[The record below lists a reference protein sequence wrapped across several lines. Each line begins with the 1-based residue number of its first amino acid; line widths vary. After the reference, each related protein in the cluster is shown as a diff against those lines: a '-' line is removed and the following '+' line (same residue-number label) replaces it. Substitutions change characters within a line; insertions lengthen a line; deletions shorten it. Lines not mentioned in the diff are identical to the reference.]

1 MKKKNF
7 AGALAFATFLT
18 GAIPAVGASAAN
30 TDFRDVPKS
39 SYAYSDIEK
48 LVERGVVTGYSD
60 GKFHPD
66 EKVTRGQ
73 FAGMIARAFNL
84 PKGSSHFKDV
94 PKSKALYDEI
104 SRAASAGIV
113 KGTGGKF
120 NPDLPVTRADMAV
133 MLDRAMNLKGNFKE
147 KENLKF
153 KDKIPPYALESVK
166 RMVHYGIIKG
176 KTNGTFAPSEKADRA
191 SSSVLVSR
199 VLQVLEKNGTKPSN
213 PGSPSTP
220 SPTNP
225 TEPSNPTDPS
235 TPTNP
240 TEPSDPTGP
249 STPSNPSDTVP
260 DYVNMSLA
268 QLHAKYGDWTLVR
281 RIDGM
286 VPGGGIVA
294 DVDLLKDFYNELH
307 QSKDAYKNLP
317 DPETYLK
324 NETQSLLS
332 QKTLISAH
340 YPDYE
345 IISFNGKAYKDSE
358 IYNAPFLEDDPVT
371 VTMPSQPTEPN
382 QYWIDLHI
390 PYTQFGVYG
399 HDKVTVGQVQPSY
412 TKSGVLM
419 VDIKGLFAQVPT
431 VTVSNDGKTV
441 QYNGT
446 TIQLTPGSNEIQ
458 VNGESKTLSVDVETK
473 NGTVYVPGREFA
485 KELGWYTRSI
495 PRYKRLDFSTYPL
508 PQYEGLTE

>member
-1 MKKKNF
+1 MKKKSF
-7 AGALAFATFLT
+7 VGALAFATFLT
-18 GAIPAVGASAAN
+18 GAIPAFAADS
-30 TDFRDVPKS
+30 DFRDVPKS

-73 FAGMIARAFNL
+73 FAGMVARALKL
-84 PKGSSHFKDV
+84 PKGTSHFKDV

-199 VLQVLEKNGTKPSN
+199 VLQALEKNNTKPSN

-220 SPTNP
+220 A
-225 TEPSNPTDPS
+225 
-235 TPTNP
+235 PTNP

-268 QLHAKYGDWTLVR
+268 QLHEKYGDWTLVR

-294 DVDLLKDFYNELH
+294 DIDLLKDYYNELH
-307 QSKDAYKNLP
+307 QSKDAYKSLP
-317 DPETYLK
+317 DPETYVE
-324 NETQSLLS
+324 NESRSLMS
-332 QKTLISAH
+332 QAALVSAH

-345 IISFNGKAYKDSE
+345 IISFNGKAWKDSE
-358 IYNAPFLEDDPVT
+358 IYMDGDVDKVAT
-371 VTMPSQPTEPN
+371 VVLPTQPKEAN
-382 QYWIDLHI
+382 QYLIDLHI

-399 HDKVTVGQVQPSY
+399 HDKVTVGQVQPTY
-412 TKSGVLM
+412 TTDSGVVM
-419 VDIKGLFAQVPT
+419 VDVKGLFAQVPT
-431 VTVSNDGKTV
+431 VQVSNDGQTI

-458 VNGESKTLSVDVETK
+458 VNGESKTLSVNVKAK
-473 NGTVYVPGREFA
+473 NGTIYVPGREFA
-485 KELGWYTRSI
+485 NELGWYTRYI
-495 PRYKRLDFSTYPL
+495 PIFKRLEFSTYSL
-508 PQYEGLTE
+508 PQYDGLTE

>member
-7 AGALAFATFLT
+7 AGALAFAALLA
-18 GAIPAVGASAAN
+18 GAIPAFAADS
-30 TDFRDVPKS
+30 DFRDVPKS
-39 SYAYSDIEK
+39 SYAYSAIVE
-48 LVERGVVTGYSD
+48 LAERGVVSGYSD
-60 GKFHPD
+60 GTFHPN
-66 EKVTRGQ
+66 ETVTRGQ

-94 PKSKALYDEI
+94 PKSKALYEEI
-104 SRAASAGIV
+104 SKAADAGII
-113 KGTGGKF
+113 KGTGGNF
-120 NPDLPVTRADMAV
+120 YPDRPVTRADMAV
-133 MLDRAMNLKGNFKE
+133 MLDRAMSLKGDFRGEAK
-147 KENLKF
+147 LKF
-153 KDKIPPYALESVK
+153 KDSVPAYALESVK
-166 RMVHYGIIKG
+166 RMVFYGVIEG
-176 KTNGTFAPSEKADRA
+176 KTNGTFAPGEDADRA

-199 VLQVLEKNGTKPSN
+199 MLQVIERNETKPSN

-220 SPTNP
+220 APTNP
-225 TEPSNPTDPS
+225 TEPSNPTGPS
-235 TPTNP
+235 TPSNP

-249 STPSNPSDTVP
+249 STPSNPSDKVP

-281 RIDGM
+281 RIDGI
-286 VPGGGIVA
+286 VPGGGIET
-294 DVDLLKDFYNELH
+294 DDLLKTYYNELH
-307 QSKDAYKNLP
+307 QSKDAYKSLP
-317 DPETYLK
+317 DPEDYLK
-324 NETQSLLS
+324 EQIEYLKPE
-332 QKTLISAH
+332 KTLISAH

-345 IISFNGKAYKDSE
+345 VISFNGKAYKDSE
-358 IYNAPFLEDDPVT
+358 LWMDGAVDKVT
-371 VTMPSQPTEPN
+371 DVVLPTQPKEAN
-382 QYWIDLHI
+382 QYLIDMHI

-446 TIQLTPGSNEIQ
+446 TIKLTPGSNEIQ
-458 VNGESKTLSVDVETK
+458 VNGESKTLSVDVEDK
-473 NGTVYVPGREFA
+473 NGTVYVPAREFA
-485 KELGWYTRSI
+485 KELGWYTRLI
-495 PRYKRLDFSTYPL
+495 PIFKRLEFSSYPL

>member
-1 MKKKNF
+1 
-7 AGALAFATFLT
+7 
-18 GAIPAVGASAAN
+18 
-30 TDFRDVPKS
+30 
-39 SYAYSDIEK
+39 YSDIEN
-48 LVERGVVTGYSD
+48 LVERGVITGYSD

-73 FAGMIARAFNL
+73 FAGMVARALKL
-84 PKGSSHFKDV
+84 PKGTSRFKDV
-94 PKSKALYDEI
+94 PESKALYDEI

-120 NPDLPVTRADMAV
+120 YPDRPVTRADMAV

-147 KENLKF
+147 EGNLKF
-153 KDKIPPYALESVK
+153 KDNVPAYALESVK
-166 RMVHYGIIKG
+166 RMVFYGVIQG

-199 VLQVLEKNGTKPSN
+199 ALQVIERNETNPSN
-213 PGSPSTP
+213 
-220 SPTNP
+220 
-225 TEPSNPTDPS
+225 
-235 TPTNP
+235 
-240 TEPSDPTGP
+240 PTGP
-249 STPSNPSDTVP
+249 STPSNPSDKVP

-268 QLHAKYGDWTLVR
+268 QLHEKYGDWTLVR

-332 QKTLISAH
+332 QETLISAH

-358 IYNAPFLEDDPVT
+358 IYNSPYPEGHPVLL
-371 VTMPSQPTEPN
+371 TMPSQPTEPN

-399 HDKVTVGQVQPSY
+399 HDKVTVGQVQPTY
-412 TKSGVLM
+412 TKSGVVM
-419 VDIKGLFAQVPT
+419 VDVKGLFAQVPT
-431 VTVSNDGKTV
+431 LTVSNDGKTV

-458 VNGESKTLSVDVETK
+458 VNGETKTLSVNVETK

>member
-7 AGALAFATFLT
+7 AGALAFAALLA
-18 GAIPAVGASAAN
+18 GAIPAFAADS
-30 TDFRDVPKS
+30 DFRDVPKS
-39 SYAYSDIEK
+39 SYAYSAIVE
-48 LVERGVVTGYSD
+48 LAERGVVSGYSD
-60 GKFHPD
+60 GTFHPN
-66 EKVTRGQ
+66 ETVTRGQ

-94 PKSKALYDEI
+94 PKSKALYEEI
-104 SRAASAGIV
+104 SKAADAGII
-113 KGTGGKF
+113 KGIGGNF
-120 NPDLPVTRADMAV
+120 YPDRPVTRADMAV

-220 SPTNP
+220 S
-225 TEPSNPTDPS
+225 
-235 TPTNP
+235 
-240 TEPSDPTGP
+240 
-249 STPSNPSDTVP
+249 NPSDKVP

-294 DVDLLKDFYNELH
+294 DIDLLKDYYNEVH
-307 QSKDAYKNLP
+307 QSKDAYKSLP
-317 DPETYLK
+317 DPETYVK
-324 NETQSLLS
+324 DKSRSLLS
-332 QKTLISAH
+332 QATLINAH

-345 IISFNGKAYKDSE
+345 VISFNGKAYKDSE
-358 IYNAPFLEDDPVT
+358 IYNAPFSEYHPVT

-399 HDKVTVGQVQPSY
+399 HDKVTVGQVQPTY
-412 TKSGVLM
+412 TKSGVVM
-419 VDIKGLFAQVPT
+419 VDVKGLFAQVPT

-446 TIQLTPGSNEIQ
+446 TIKLTPGSNEIQ
-458 VNGESKTLSVDVETK
+458 VNGETKTLSVNVEAK
-473 NGTVYVPGREFA
+473 NGTVYVPAREFA

-508 PQYEGLTE
+508 PQFEGLTE

>member
-1 MKKKNF
+1 
-7 AGALAFATFLT
+7 
-18 GAIPAVGASAAN
+18 
-30 TDFRDVPKS
+30 
-39 SYAYSDIEK
+39 
-48 LVERGVVTGYSD
+48 
-60 GKFHPD
+60 
-66 EKVTRGQ
+66 VTRGQ

-94 PKSKALYDEI
+94 PKSKALYEEI
-104 SRAASAGIV
+104 SKAADAGII
-113 KGTGGKF
+113 KGTGGNF
-120 NPDLPVTRADMAV
+120 YPDRPVTRADMAV

-153 KDKIPPYALESVK
+153 KDKMPPYALESVK

-199 VLQVLEKNGTKPSN
+199 ALQVIERNETNPSN
-213 PGSPSTP
+213 
-220 SPTNP
+220 
-225 TEPSNPTDPS
+225 
-235 TPTNP
+235 
-240 TEPSDPTGP
+240 PTGP
-249 STPSNPSDTVP
+249 STPSNPSDKVP

-281 RIDGM
+281 RIDGI
-286 VPGGGIVA
+286 VPGGGIVT
-294 DVDLLKDFYNELH
+294 DDLLKNYYNELH
-307 QSKDAYKNLP
+307 QSQDAYKSLP
-317 DPETYLK
+317 NPEDYLK
-324 NETQSLLS
+324 EQIEYLMPE
-332 QKTLISAH
+332 KTLISAH

-345 IISFNGKAYKDSE
+345 VISFNGKAYKDSE
-358 IYNAPFLEDDPVT
+358 LWMDGAVDKVT
-371 VTMPSQPTEPN
+371 DVVLPTQPKEAN
-382 QYWIDLHI
+382 QYLIDMHI

-446 TIQLTPGSNEIQ
+446 TIKLTPGSNEIQ
-458 VNGESKTLSVDVETK
+458 VNGESKTLSVDVEDK
-473 NGTVYVPGREFA
+473 NGTVYVPAREFA
-485 KELGWYTRSI
+485 KELGWYTRLI
-495 PRYKRLDFSTYPL
+495 PIFKRLEFSSYPL

>member
-1 MKKKNF
+1 MKKKSF
-7 AGALAFATFLT
+7 VGALAFATFLT
-18 GAIPAVGASAAN
+18 GAIPAFAADS
-30 TDFRDVPKS
+30 DFRDVPKS

-199 VLQVLEKNGTKPSN
+199 ALQVIERNETNPSN
-213 PGSPSTP
+213 
-220 SPTNP
+220 
-225 TEPSNPTDPS
+225 
-235 TPTNP
+235 
-240 TEPSDPTGP
+240 PTGP
-249 STPSNPSDTVP
+249 STPSNPSDKVP
-260 DYVNMSLA
+260 DYVNMTLA
-268 QLHAKYGDWTLVR
+268 QLHEKYGDWTLVR

-286 VPGGGIVA
+286 VPGGGIET
-294 DVDLLKDFYNELH
+294 DDLLKTYYNELH
-307 QSKDAYKNLP
+307 QSKDAYKSLP
-317 DPETYLK
+317 DPEDYLK
-324 NETQSLLS
+324 EQIEYLKPE
-332 QKTLISAH
+332 KTLISAH

-358 IYNAPFLEDDPVT
+358 IYNSPYPEGHPVLL
-371 VTMPSQPTEPN
+371 TMPSQPKEAN
-382 QYWIDLHI
+382 QYWIDLHL

-399 HDKVTVGQVQPSY
+399 HDKVTVGQVQPTY
-412 TKSGVLM
+412 TKSGVVM
-419 VDIKGLFAQVPT
+419 VDVKGLFAQVPT

-458 VNGESKTLSVDVETK
+458 VNGETKTLSVNVETK

>member
-1 MKKKNF
+1 LKKKSF
-7 AGALAFATFLT
+7 VGALAFATFLT
-18 GAIPAVGASAAN
+18 GVIPAVGASAAN
-30 TDFRDVPKS
+30 TDFRDVPKN
-39 SYAYSDIEK
+39 SYAYSDIEN
-48 LVERGVVTGYSD
+48 LVERGVITGYSN
-60 GKFHPD
+60 GTFHPD
-66 EKVTRGQ
+66 AKVTRGQ
-73 FAGMIARAFNL
+73 FAGMVARALKL
-84 PKGSSHFKDV
+84 PKGTSHFKDV

-147 KENLKF
+147 KGNLKF

-225 TEPSNPTDPS
+225 TK
-235 TPTNP
+235 
-240 TEPSDPTGP
+240 PSDPTGP

-268 QLHAKYGDWTLVR
+268 QLHEKYGDWTIVR
-281 RIDGM
+281 RVDG
-286 VPGGGIVA
+286 VAPGGGVVA
-294 DVDLLKDFYNELH
+294 EDLLKDYYNELH
-307 QSKDAYKNLP
+307 QSKDAYKSIP

-324 NETQSLLS
+324 NRTENLKPE
-332 QKTLISAH
+332 KTLISAH

-345 IISFNGKAYKDSE
+345 VISFNGKAYKDSE
-358 IYNAPFLEDDPVT
+358 LWMDGAVDKVT
-371 VTMPSQPTEPN
+371 DVVLPTQPKEEN
-382 QYWIDLHI
+382 QYLIDLHI

-399 HDKVTVGQVQPSY
+399 HDTVTVGQVQPTY
-412 TKSGVLM
+412 TESGVIM
-419 VDIKGLFAQVPT
+419 VDVKGLFAQVPT
-431 VTVSNDGKTV
+431 VQVSNDGQTV

-446 TIQLTPGSNEIQ
+446 TIQLTPGSNEIT
-458 VNGESKTLSVDVETK
+458 VNGETKTLSVNVETK
-473 NGTVYVPGREFA
+473 NGTIYVPGREFA
-485 KELGWYTRSI
+485 SELGWYTRYI
-495 PRYKRLDFSTYPL
+495 PIFKRLEFSTYSL

>member
-7 AGALAFATFLT
+7 AGALAFAALLA
-18 GAIPAVGASAAN
+18 GAIPAFAADS
-30 TDFRDVPKS
+30 DFRDVPKS
-39 SYAYSDIEK
+39 SYAYSAIVE
-48 LVERGVVTGYSD
+48 LAERGVVSGYSD
-60 GKFHPD
+60 GTFHPN
-66 EKVTRGQ
+66 ETVTRGQ

-94 PKSKALYDEI
+94 PKSKALYEEI
-104 SRAASAGIV
+104 SKAADAGII
-113 KGTGGKF
+113 KGTGGNF
-120 NPDLPVTRADMAV
+120 YPDRPVTRADMAV
-133 MLDRAMNLKGNFKE
+133 MLDRAMNLKGDFKE
-147 KENLKF
+147 EGNLKF
-153 KDKIPPYALESVK
+153 KDNVPAYALESVK
-166 RMVHYGIIKG
+166 RMVSYGVIQG
-176 KTNGTFAPSEKADRA
+176 KTNGTFAPGEYADRA

-199 VLQVLEKNGTKPSN
+199 ALQVIERNETNPSN
-213 PGSPSTP
+213 
-220 SPTNP
+220 
-225 TEPSNPTDPS
+225 
-235 TPTNP
+235 
-240 TEPSDPTGP
+240 PTGP
-249 STPSNPSDTVP
+249 STPSNPPDKVP

-268 QLHAKYGDWTLVR
+268 QLHEKYGDWTLVR

-294 DVDLLKDFYNELH
+294 DVDLLKDYYNEVH
-307 QSKDAYKNLP
+307 QSKDAYKSLP
-317 DPETYLK
+317 DPETYVK
-324 NETQSLLS
+324 DKSRSLLS
-332 QKTLISAH
+332 QATLINAH

-345 IISFNGKAYKDSE
+345 VISFNGKAYKDSE
-358 IYNAPFLEDDPVT
+358 IYNAPFSEDHPVT

-412 TKSGVLM
+412 TKSGFLM
-419 VDIKGLFAQVPT
+419 VDVKGLFAKVTT

-446 TIQLTPGSNEIQ
+446 TIKLTPGSNQIQ
-458 VNGESKTLSVDVETK
+458 VNGESKTLSVNVEAK
-473 NGTVYVPGREFA
+473 NGTVYVPAREFA

>member
-1 MKKKNF
+1 LKKKNF
-7 AGALAFATFLT
+7 AGALAFAALLA
-18 GAIPAVGASAAN
+18 GAIPAFAADS
-30 TDFRDVPKS
+30 DFRDVPKS
-39 SYAYSDIEK
+39 SYAYSAIVE
-48 LVERGVVTGYSD
+48 LAERGVVSGYSD
-60 GKFHPD
+60 GTFHPN
-66 EKVTRGQ
+66 ETVTRGQ

-94 PKSKALYDEI
+94 PKSKALYEEI
-104 SRAASAGIV
+104 SKAADAGII
-113 KGTGGKF
+113 KGTGGNF
-120 NPDLPVTRADMAV
+120 YPDRPVTRADMAV

-147 KENLKF
+147 EGNLKF
-153 KDKIPPYALESVK
+153 KDNVPAYALESVK
-166 RMVHYGIIKG
+166 RMVSYGVIQG
-176 KTNGTFAPSEKADRA
+176 KTNGTFAPGEFADRA

-199 VLQVLEKNGTKPSN
+199 ALQVIERNETNPSN
-213 PGSPSTP
+213 
-220 SPTNP
+220 
-225 TEPSNPTDPS
+225 
-235 TPTNP
+235 
-240 TEPSDPTGP
+240 PTGP
-249 STPSNPSDTVP
+249 STPSNPSDKVP
-260 DYVNMSLA
+260 DFVNMSLA
-268 QLHAKYGDWTLVR
+268 QLHAIYGDWTLVR

-294 DVDLLKDFYNELH
+294 DVDLLKDYYNEVH
-307 QSKDAYKNLP
+307 QSKDAYKSLP
-317 DPETYLK
+317 DPETYVK
-324 NETQSLLS
+324 DKSRSLLS
-332 QKTLISAH
+332 QATLINAH

-345 IISFNGKAYKDSE
+345 VISFNGKAYKDSE
-358 IYNAPFLEDDPVT
+358 IYNAPFSEDDPVT
-371 VTMPSQPTEPN
+371 VTMPSQPKEAN

-399 HDKVTVGQVQPSY
+399 HNKVTVGQVQPTY

-458 VNGESKTLSVDVETK
+458 VNGETKTLSVNVETK
-473 NGTVYVPGREFA
+473 NGTVYVPVREFA

>member
-1 MKKKNF
+1 MKKKSF
-7 AGALAFATFLT
+7 VGALAFATFLT
-18 GAIPAVGASAAN
+18 GSIPAVGASAAN

-73 FAGMIARAFNL
+73 FAGMVARALKL
-84 PKGSSHFKDV
+84 PKGTSRFKDV
-94 PKSKALYDEI
+94 PESKALYDEI

-120 NPDLPVTRADMAV
+120 YPDRPVTRADMAV

-147 KENLKF
+147 EGNLKF
-153 KDKIPPYALESVK
+153 KDNVPAYALESVK
-166 RMVHYGIIKG
+166 RMVFYGVIQG
-176 KTNGTFAPSEKADRA
+176 KTNGTFAPSEDADRA

-199 VLQVLEKNGTKPSN
+199 MLQVIERNETKPSN

-220 SPTNP
+220 APTNP
-225 TEPSNPTDPS
+225 TEPSNPTGPS
-235 TPTNP
+235 TPT
-240 TEPSDPTGP
+240 
-249 STPSNPSDTVP
+249 NPSDTVP
-260 DYVNMSLA
+260 DYVNMSLSE
-268 QLHAKYGDWTLVR
+268 LHAKYGDWTLVR

-358 IYNAPFLEDDPVT
+358 IYNPPFPEDHPVT
-371 VTMPSQPTEPN
+371 VTMPSQPKEAN

-399 HDKVTVGQVQPSY
+399 HDKVTVGQVQPTY
-412 TKSGVLM
+412 TKSGVVM
-419 VDIKGLFAQVPT
+419 VDVKGLFAQVPT
-431 VTVSNDGKTV
+431 VTVSNDGETV

-446 TIQLTPGSNEIQ
+446 TINLTPGSNDIQ
-458 VNGESKTLSVDVETK
+458 VNGKSKTLSVNVEAK
-473 NGTVYVPGREFA
+473 NGTVYVPVREFA

-495 PRYKRLDFSTYPL
+495 PVMKRLDISTYPL

>member
-7 AGALAFATFLT
+7 AGALAFAALLA
-18 GAIPAVGASAAN
+18 GAIPAFAADS
-30 TDFRDVPKS
+30 DFRDVPKS
-39 SYAYSDIEK
+39 SFAYSAIME
-48 LVERGVVTGYSD
+48 LAERGVVSGYSD
-60 GKFHPD
+60 GTFHPN
-66 EKVTRGQ
+66 ETVTRGQ

-84 PKGSSHFKDV
+84 PNGSSHFKDV

-225 TEPSNPTDPS
+225 TKPSNPTGPS

-249 STPSNPSDTVP
+249 STPSNPSDKVP

-268 QLHAKYGDWTLVR
+268 QLHEKYGDWTLVR
-281 RIDGM
+281 RIDGI
-286 VPGGGIVA
+286 VPGGGIVT
-294 DVDLLKDFYNELH
+294 DDLLKNYYNELH
-307 QSKDAYKNLP
+307 QSQDAYKSLP
-317 DPETYLK
+317 NPEDYLK
-324 NETQSLLS
+324 EQIEYLMPE
-332 QKTLISAH
+332 KTLISAH
-340 YPDYE
+340 YPNYE

-358 IYNAPFLEDDPVT
+358 IYNSPYPEGHPVLL
-371 VTMPSQPTEPN
+371 TMPSQPTEPN

-399 HDKVTVGQVQPSY
+399 HDKVTVGQVQPTY
-412 TKSGVLM
+412 TKSGVVM

-446 TIQLTPGSNEIQ
+446 TIKLTPGSNEIQ
-458 VNGESKTLSVDVETK
+458 VNGETKTLSVNVEAK
-473 NGTVYVPGREFA
+473 NGTVYVPAREFA

-508 PQYEGLTE
+508 PQFEGLTE

>member
-1 MKKKNF
+1 
-7 AGALAFATFLT
+7 
-18 GAIPAVGASAAN
+18 
-30 TDFRDVPKS
+30 
-39 SYAYSDIEK
+39 
-48 LVERGVVTGYSD
+48 
-60 GKFHPD
+60 
-66 EKVTRGQ
+66 VTRGQ

-84 PKGSSHFKDV
+84 PNGSSHFKYV
-94 PKSKALYDEI
+94 PKSKALYEEI
-104 SRAASAGIV
+104 SKAADAGII
-113 KGTGGKF
+113 KGTGGNF
-120 NPDLPVTRADMAV
+120 YPDRPVTRADMAV
-133 MLDRAMNLKGNFKE
+133 MLDRAMNLKGDFK
-147 KENLKF
+147 KEGSLKF
-153 KDKIPPYALESVK
+153 KDNVPAYALESVK
-166 RMVHYGIIKG
+166 RMVHYGVIKG
-176 KTNGTFAPSEKADRA
+176 KTNGTFAPGEYADRA

-199 VLQVLEKNGTKPSN
+199 ALQVIERNETNPSN
-213 PGSPSTP
+213 
-220 SPTNP
+220 
-225 TEPSNPTDPS
+225 
-235 TPTNP
+235 
-240 TEPSDPTGP
+240 PTGP
-249 STPSNPSDTVP
+249 STPSNPSDKVP

-294 DVDLLKDFYNELH
+294 DVDLLKDYYNELH
-307 QSKDAYKNLP
+307 KSKDAYKSLP

-345 IISFNGKAYKDSE
+345 VISFNGKAYKDSE
-358 IYNAPFLEDDPVT
+358 IWMDGAVDKVT
-371 VTMPSQPTEPN
+371 DVVLPTQPKEAN
-382 QYWIDLHI
+382 QYLIDLHI

-419 VDIKGLFAQVPT
+419 VDVKGLFAQVPT
-431 VTVSNDGKTV
+431 VIVSNDGKTV

-446 TIQLTPGSNEIQ
+446 TIKLTPGSNNIQ
-458 VNGESKTLSVDVETK
+458 VNGENKTLPVNVEDK
-473 NGTVYVPGREFA
+473 NGTIYVPGREFA

-495 PRYKRLDFSTYPL
+495 PIFKRLEFSSYPL

>member
-7 AGALAFATFLT
+7 AGALAFAALLA
-18 GAIPAVGASAAN
+18 GAIPAFAADS
-30 TDFRDVPKS
+30 DFRDVPKS
-39 SYAYSDIEK
+39 SYAYSAIVE
-48 LVERGVVTGYSD
+48 LAERGVVSGYSD
-60 GKFHPD
+60 GTFHPN
-66 EKVTRGQ
+66 ETVTRGQ

-94 PKSKALYDEI
+94 PKSKALYEEI
-104 SRAASAGIV
+104 SKAADAGII
-113 KGTGGKF
+113 KGTGGNF
-120 NPDLPVTRADMAV
+120 YPDCPVTRADMAV

-147 KENLKF
+147 EGNLKF
-153 KDKIPPYALESVK
+153 KDNVPAYALESVK
-166 RMVHYGIIKG
+166 RMVSYGVIQG
-176 KTNGTFAPSEKADRA
+176 KTNGTFAPGEYADRA

-199 VLQVLEKNGTKPSN
+199 ALQVIERNETNPSN
-213 PGSPSTP
+213 
-220 SPTNP
+220 
-225 TEPSNPTDPS
+225 
-235 TPTNP
+235 
-240 TEPSDPTGP
+240 PTGP
-249 STPSNPSDTVP
+249 STPSNPSDKVP

-358 IYNAPFLEDDPVT
+358 IYNPPFPEDHPVT

-399 HDKVTVGQVQPSY
+399 HDKVTVGQVQPTY
-412 TKSGVLM
+412 TKSGVVM
-419 VDIKGLFAQVPT
+419 VDVKGLFAQVPT

-458 VNGESKTLSVDVETK
+458 VNGETKTLSVDVETK

>member
-7 AGALAFATFLT
+7 AGALAFAALLA
-18 GAIPAVGASAAN
+18 GAIPAFAADS
-30 TDFRDVPKS
+30 DFRDVPKS
-39 SYAYSDIEK
+39 SYAYSAIVE
-48 LVERGVVTGYSD
+48 LAERGVVSGYSD
-60 GKFHPD
+60 GTFHPN
-66 EKVTRGQ
+66 ETVTRGQ

-94 PKSKALYDEI
+94 PKSKALYEEI
-104 SRAASAGIV
+104 SKAADAGII
-113 KGTGGKF
+113 KGTGGNF
-120 NPDLPVTRADMAV
+120 YPDRPVTRADMAV

-147 KENLKF
+147 EGNLKF
-153 KDKIPPYALESVK
+153 KDNVPAYALESVK
-166 RMVHYGIIKG
+166 RMVSYGVIQG
-176 KTNGTFAPSEKADRA
+176 KTNGTFAPGEYADRA
-191 SSSVLVSR
+191 SSSVLVGR
-199 VLQVLEKNGTKPSN
+199 ALQVIERNETNPSN
-213 PGSPSTP
+213 
-220 SPTNP
+220 
-225 TEPSNPTDPS
+225 
-235 TPTNP
+235 
-240 TEPSDPTGP
+240 PTGP
-249 STPSNPSDTVP
+249 STPSNPSDKVP

-268 QLHAKYGDWTLVR
+268 QLHEKYGDWTLVR

-294 DVDLLKDFYNELH
+294 DVDLLKDYYNEVH
-307 QSKDAYKNLP
+307 QSKDAYKSLP
-317 DPETYLK
+317 DPETYVK
-324 NETQSLLS
+324 DKSRSLLS
-332 QKTLISAH
+332 QATLINAH

-345 IISFNGKAYKDSE
+345 VISFNGKAYKDSE
-358 IYNAPFLEDDPVT
+358 IYNAPFSEDDPVT
-371 VTMPSQPTEPN
+371 VTMPSQPKEAN

-446 TIQLTPGSNEIQ
+446 TIKLTPGSNQIQ
-458 VNGESKTLSVDVETK
+458 VNGESKTLSVNVEAK
-473 NGTVYVPGREFA
+473 NGTVYVPAREFA

>member
-1 MKKKNF
+1 
-7 AGALAFATFLT
+7 
-18 GAIPAVGASAAN
+18 AN
-30 TDFRDVPKS
+30 TDFRDVPKN
-39 SYAYSDIEK
+39 SYAYSDIEN
-48 LVERGVVTGYSD
+48 LVERGVITGYSN
-60 GKFHPD
+60 GTFHPD

-133 MLDRAMNLKGNFKE
+133 MLDRAMNLKGDFKE
-147 KENLKF
+147 EGNLKF

-199 VLQVLEKNGTKPSN
+199 VLQVIERNETNPSN
-213 PGSPSTP
+213 PTGPST
-220 SPTNP
+220 PTNP
-225 TEPSNPTDPS
+225 TEPSNPT
-235 TPTNP
+235 N
-240 TEPSDPTGP
+240 P

-317 DPETYLK
+317 DPETDVE
-324 NETQSLLS
+324 NESRSVRSQS
-332 QKTLISAH
+332 TLVSAH

-345 IISFNGKAYKDSE
+345 II
-358 IYNAPFLEDDPVT
+358 T
-371 VTMPSQPTEPN
+371 V
-382 QYWIDLHI
+382 
-390 PYTQFGVYG
+390 
-399 HDKVTVGQVQPSY
+399 
-412 TKSGVLM
+412 
-419 VDIKGLFAQVPT
+419 
-431 VTVSNDGKTV
+431 
-441 QYNGT
+441 
-446 TIQLTPGSNEIQ
+446 
-458 VNGESKTLSVDVETK
+458 
-473 NGTVYVPGREFA
+473 
-485 KELGWYTRSI
+485 
-495 PRYKRLDFSTYPL
+495 
-508 PQYEGLTE
+508 

>member
-7 AGALAFATFLT
+7 AGALAFAALLA
-18 GAIPAVGASAAN
+18 GAIPAFAADS
-30 TDFRDVPKS
+30 DFRDVPKS
-39 SYAYSDIEK
+39 SYAYSAIVE
-48 LVERGVVTGYSD
+48 LAERGVVSGYSD
-60 GKFHPD
+60 GTFHPN
-66 EKVTRGQ
+66 ETVTRGQ

-94 PKSKALYDEI
+94 PKSKALYEEI
-104 SRAASAGIV
+104 GKAADAGII
-113 KGTGGKF
+113 KGTGGNF
-120 NPDLPVTRADMAV
+120 YPDRPVTRADMAV
-133 MLDRAMNLKGNFKE
+133 MLDRAINLKGNFKE
-147 KENLKF
+147 EGNLKF
-153 KDKIPPYALESVK
+153 KDNVPAYALESVK
-166 RMVHYGIIKG
+166 RMVSYGVIQG
-176 KTNGTFAPSEKADRA
+176 KTNGTFAPGEYADRA

-199 VLQVLEKNGTKPSN
+199 ALQVIERNETNPSN
-213 PGSPSTP
+213 
-220 SPTNP
+220 
-225 TEPSNPTDPS
+225 
-235 TPTNP
+235 
-240 TEPSDPTGP
+240 PTGP
-249 STPSNPSDTVP
+249 STPSNPSDKVP

-268 QLHAKYGDWTLVR
+268 QLHEKYGDWTLVR

-294 DVDLLKDFYNELH
+294 DVDLLKDYYNEVH
-307 QSKDAYKNLP
+307 QSKDAYKSLP
-317 DPETYLK
+317 DPETYVK
-324 NETQSLLS
+324 DKSRSLLS
-332 QKTLISAH
+332 QATLINAH

-345 IISFNGKAYKDSE
+345 VISFNGKAYKDSE

-419 VDIKGLFAQVPT
+419 VDVKGLFAQVPT
-431 VTVSNDGKTV
+431 VTVANDGKTV

-446 TIQLTPGSNEIQ
+446 TINLTPGSNQIQ
-458 VNGESKTLSVDVETK
+458 VNGESKTLSVNVEDK

>member
-1 MKKKNF
+1 MKKKSF
-7 AGALAFATFLT
+7 VGALAFAALLA

-30 TDFRDVPKS
+30 TNFRDVPKN
-39 SYAYSDIEK
+39 SYAYSDIENI
-48 LVERGVVTGYSD
+48 VERGVITGYSN
-60 GKFHPD
+60 GTFHPD

-94 PKSKALYDEI
+94 PKSKALYEEI
-104 SRAASAGIV
+104 SKAADAGIV
-113 KGTGGKF
+113 KGTGGNF
-120 NPDLPVTRADMAV
+120 YPDRPVTRADMAV

-147 KENLKF
+147 EGNLKF

-166 RMVHYGIIKG
+166 RMVHYGVIKG
-176 KTNGTFAPSEKADRA
+176 KTDGTFAPGEDADRA

-199 VLQVLEKNGTKPSN
+199 VLQVIERNE
-213 PGSPSTP
+213 
-220 SPTNP
+220 TNP
-225 TEPSNPTDPS
+225 S
-235 TPTNP
+235 NP

-249 STPSNPSDTVP
+249 YTPSNPSDKVP

-268 QLHAKYGDWTLVR
+268 QLHAKYGDWMLVR

-345 IISFNGKAYKDSE
+345 VISFNGKAYKDSE
-358 IYNAPFLEDDPVT
+358 IWMDGAVDKVT
-371 VTMPSQPTEPN
+371 DVVLPTQPKEAN
-382 QYWIDLHI
+382 QYLIDLHI

-399 HDKVTVGQVQPSY
+399 HDKVTVGQVQPTY
-412 TKSGVLM
+412 TKSGVVM
-419 VDIKGLFAQVPT
+419 VDVKGLFAQVPT
-431 VTVSNDGKTV
+431 VTVANDGKTV

-446 TIQLTPGSNEIQ
+446 TINLTPGSNQIQ
-458 VNGESKTLSVDVETK
+458 VNGESKTLSVNVEAK
-473 NGTVYVPGREFA
+473 NGTVYAPGRELA

-495 PRYKRLDFSTYPL
+495 PIFKRLEFSSYPL

>member
-7 AGALAFATFLT
+7 AGALAFAALLA
-18 GAIPAVGASAAN
+18 GAIPAFAADS
-30 TDFRDVPKS
+30 DFRDVPKS
-39 SYAYSDIEK
+39 SYAYSAIVE
-48 LVERGVVTGYSD
+48 LAERGVVSGYSD
-60 GKFHPD
+60 GTFHPN
-66 EKVTRGQ
+66 ETVTRGQ

-94 PKSKALYDEI
+94 PKSKALYEEI
-104 SRAASAGIV
+104 GKAADAGII
-113 KGTGGKF
+113 KGTGGNF
-120 NPDLPVTRADMAV
+120 YPDRPVTRADMAV

-147 KENLKF
+147 EGNLKF
-153 KDKIPPYALESVK
+153 KDNVPAYALESVK
-166 RMVHYGIIKG
+166 RMVSYGVIQG
-176 KTNGTFAPSEKADRA
+176 KTNGTFAPGEYADRA

-199 VLQVLEKNGTKPSN
+199 ALQVIERNETNPSN
-213 PGSPSTP
+213 
-220 SPTNP
+220 
-225 TEPSNPTDPS
+225 
-235 TPTNP
+235 
-240 TEPSDPTGP
+240 PTGP
-249 STPSNPSDTVP
+249 STPSNPSDKVP

-294 DVDLLKDFYNELH
+294 DVDLLKDYYNEVH

-317 DPETYLK
+317 DPETYVK
-324 NETQSLLS
+324 DKSRSLLS
-332 QKTLISAH
+332 QATLISAH

-345 IISFNGKAYKDSE
+345 VISFNGKAYKDSE
-358 IYNAPFLEDDPVT
+358 IYNAPFSEDDPVT

-399 HDKVTVGQVQPSY
+399 HDKVTVGQVQPTY
-412 TKSGVLM
+412 TKSGVVM

-446 TIQLTPGSNEIQ
+446 TIKLTPGSNEIQ
-458 VNGESKTLSVDVETK
+458 VNGETKTLSVNVEAK
-473 NGTVYVPGREFA
+473 NGTVYVPAREFA

-508 PQYEGLTE
+508 PQFEGLTE

>member
-7 AGALAFATFLT
+7 AGALAFAALLA
-18 GAIPAVGASAAN
+18 GAIPAFAADS
-30 TDFRDVPKS
+30 DFRDVPKS
-39 SYAYSDIEK
+39 SYAYSAIVE
-48 LVERGVVTGYSD
+48 LAERGVVSGYSD
-60 GKFHPD
+60 GTFHPN
-66 EKVTRGQ
+66 ETVTRGQ

-94 PKSKALYDEI
+94 PKSKALYEEI
-104 SRAASAGIV
+104 GKAADAGII
-113 KGTGGKF
+113 KGTGGNF
-120 NPDLPVTRADMAV
+120 YPDRPVTRADMAV

-147 KENLKF
+147 EGNLKF
-153 KDKIPPYALESVK
+153 KDNVPAYALESVK
-166 RMVHYGIIKG
+166 RMVSYGVIQG
-176 KTNGTFAPSEKADRA
+176 KTNGTFAPGEYADRA

-199 VLQVLEKNGTKPSN
+199 ALQVIERNETNPSN
-213 PGSPSTP
+213 
-220 SPTNP
+220 
-225 TEPSNPTDPS
+225 
-235 TPTNP
+235 
-240 TEPSDPTGP
+240 PTGP
-249 STPSNPSDTVP
+249 STPSNPSDKVP

-286 VPGGGIVA
+286 VPGGGIET
-294 DVDLLKDFYNELH
+294 DDLLKNYYNELH
-307 QSKDAYKNLP
+307 QSKDTYKSLP
-317 DPETYLK
+317 DPEAYLK
-324 NETQSLLS
+324 EQIEYLMPE
-332 QKTLISAH
+332 KTLISAH

-345 IISFNGKAYKDSE
+345 VISFNGKAYKDSE
-358 IYNAPFLEDDPVT
+358 IYNAPFSEDDPVT

-419 VDIKGLFAQVPT
+419 VDVKGLFAQVPT
-431 VTVSNDGKTV
+431 VTVSNDGETV

-446 TIQLTPGSNEIQ
+446 TIQLTPGSNQIQ
-458 VNGESKTLSVDVETK
+458 VNGESKALSVKVEAK
-473 NGTVYVPGREFA
+473 NGTVYVPVREFA

-495 PRYKRLDFSTYPL
+495 PVMKRLDISTYPL
-508 PQYEGLTE
+508 PQFEGLTE

>member
-7 AGALAFATFLT
+7 AGALAFAALLA
-18 GAIPAVGASAAN
+18 GAIPAFAADS
-30 TDFRDVPKS
+30 DFRDVPKS
-39 SYAYSDIEK
+39 SYAYSAIVE
-48 LVERGVVTGYSD
+48 LAERGVVSGYSD
-60 GKFHPD
+60 GTFHPN
-66 EKVTRGQ
+66 ETVTRGQ

-94 PKSKALYDEI
+94 PKSKALYEEI
-104 SRAASAGIV
+104 GKAADAGII
-113 KGTGGKF
+113 KGTGGNF
-120 NPDLPVTRADMAV
+120 YPDRPVTRADMAV

-147 KENLKF
+147 EGNLKF
-153 KDKIPPYALESVK
+153 KDNVPAYALESVK
-166 RMVHYGIIKG
+166 RMVSYGVIQG
-176 KTNGTFAPSEKADRA
+176 KTNGTFAPGEYADRA

-199 VLQVLEKNGTKPSN
+199 ALQVIERNETNPSN
-213 PGSPSTP
+213 
-220 SPTNP
+220 
-225 TEPSNPTDPS
+225 
-235 TPTNP
+235 
-240 TEPSDPTGP
+240 PTGP
-249 STPSNPSDTVP
+249 STPSNPSDKVP

-294 DVDLLKDFYNELH
+294 DVDLLKDYYNEVH

-317 DPETYLK
+317 DPETYVK
-324 NETQSLLS
+324 DKSRSLLS
-332 QKTLISAH
+332 QATLINAH

-345 IISFNGKAYKDSE
+345 VISFNGKAYKDSE

-412 TKSGVLM
+412 TKSGFLM
-419 VDIKGLFAQVPT
+419 VDVKGLFAQVPT

-446 TIQLTPGSNEIQ
+446 TIKLTPGSNQIQ
-458 VNGESKTLSVDVETK
+458 VNGESKTLSVNVEAK
-473 NGTVYVPGREFA
+473 NGTVYVPAREFA

>member
-7 AGALAFATFLT
+7 AGALAFAALLA
-18 GAIPAVGASAAN
+18 GAIPAFAADS
-30 TDFRDVPKS
+30 DFRDVPKS
-39 SYAYSDIEK
+39 SYAYSAIVE
-48 LVERGVVTGYSD
+48 LAERGVVSGYSD
-60 GKFHPD
+60 GTFHPN
-66 EKVTRGQ
+66 ETVTRGQ

-94 PKSKALYDEI
+94 PKSKALYEEI
-104 SRAASAGIV
+104 SKAADAGII
-113 KGTGGKF
+113 KGTGGNF
-120 NPDLPVTRADMAV
+120 YPDRPVTRADMAV

-199 VLQVLEKNGTKPSN
+199 ALQVIERNETNPSN
-213 PGSPSTP
+213 
-220 SPTNP
+220 
-225 TEPSNPTDPS
+225 
-235 TPTNP
+235 
-240 TEPSDPTGP
+240 PTGP
-249 STPSNPSDTVP
+249 STPSNPSDKVP

-268 QLHAKYGDWTLVR
+268 QLHEKYGDWTLVR

-286 VPGGGIVA
+286 VPSGGIVA
-294 DVDLLKDFYNELH
+294 DVDLLKDYYNEVH
-307 QSKDAYKNLP
+307 QSKDAYKSLP
-317 DPETYLK
+317 DPETYVK
-324 NETQSLLS
+324 DKSRSLLS
-332 QKTLISAH
+332 QATLINAH

-345 IISFNGKAYKDSE
+345 VISFNGKAYKDSE
-358 IYNAPFLEDDPVT
+358 IYNAPFSEYHPVT

-399 HDKVTVGQVQPSY
+399 HDKVTVGQVQLTY
-412 TKSGVLM
+412 TKSGVVM
-419 VDIKGLFAQVPT
+419 VDVKGLFAQVPT

-458 VNGESKTLSVDVETK
+458 VNGETKTLSVDVETK

-508 PQYEGLTE
+508 PQFEGLTE

>member
-1 MKKKNF
+1 MKKKSF
-7 AGALAFATFLT
+7 VGALAFATFLT

-147 KENLKF
+147 KGDLKF

-220 SPTNP
+220 APTNP
-225 TEPSNPTDPS
+225 TEPSNPTGPS

-240 TEPSDPTGP
+240 TKPSDPTGP
-249 STPSNPSDTVP
+249 STPSNPSDKVP

-281 RIDGM
+281 RIDGI
-286 VPGGGIVA
+286 VPGGGIVT
-294 DVDLLKDFYNELH
+294 DDLLKNYYNELH
-307 QSKDAYKNLP
+307 QSQDAYKSLP
-317 DPETYLK
+317 NPEDYLK
-324 NETQSLLS
+324 EQIEYLMPE
-332 QKTLISAH
+332 KTLISAH

-358 IYNAPFLEDDPVT
+358 IYNPPFSEDHPVT
-371 VTMPSQPTEPN
+371 VTMPSQPEEAN

-399 HDKVTVGQVQPSY
+399 HDKVTVGQVQPTY
-412 TKSGVLM
+412 TKSGVVM
-419 VDIKGLFAQVPT
+419 VDVKGLFAQVPT

-446 TIQLTPGSNEIQ
+446 TIQLTPGSNNIQ
-458 VNGESKTLSVDVETK
+458 VNGESKTLSVNVEAK
-473 NGTVYVPGREFA
+473 NGTVYVPVREFA

-495 PRYKRLDFSTYPL
+495 PVMKRLDISTYPL